1 MDDERRRYYRITP
14 LGKAAAEA
22 EAGRLRDLLKMARLC
37 GVAPP
42 EDNLMNF
49 YRLLLHLYPS
59 SFRAEYGDE
68 MSAIFALELDRRRGL
83 PARCGLWF
91 SAIAEIVFNAAMV
104 HWEIARRDLF
114 HSARSLLRSPGFTLT
129 AILLVTIGI
138 GANVAVFTLANFV
151 LVRPLPFPQPDRLTK
166 VWEKHPGYSR
176 MELSPANYR
185 DLNGVEPTR
194 SPLWRPITATR

>member
-1 MDDERRRYYRITP
+1 
-14 LGKAAAEA
+14 
-22 EAGRLRDLLKMARLC
+22 
-37 GVAPP
+37 
-42 EDNLMNF
+42 MNF
-49 YRLLLHLYPS
+49 YRLLLHLYPP

-68 MSAIFALELDRRRGL
+68 MSTIFALEFDRRRGL

-91 SAIAEIVFNAAMV
+91 SVIAEIVFNAAMV

-129 AILLVTIGI
+129 ALLLITIGI

-151 LVRPLPFPQPDRLTK
+151 LVRPLPFPEPDRLTK

-185 DLNGVEPTR
+185 DIKAVSNSFSTLAAFNANSMSLVGQGEPQR
-194 SPLWRPITATR
+194 IDGASV